1 MDILQSALDADDRSH
16 MMVALPTGYGKTMP
30 MLLLG
35 HLLPAGRNHLELQKN
50 RISFFLP
57 GSITIVVTPTTTIGQ
72 QLVADCRKLGID
84 AVSSGVD
91 SIAVSVFV
99 SSDRSSLRHHALNR

>member
-1 MDILQSALDADDRSH
+1 MQSALDADDRSH

-35 HLLPAGRNHLELQKN
+35 HLLPTGRNHLELQKN
-50 RISFFLP
+50 RISFLLP

-84 AVSSGVD
+84 AVSSGGVRFD
-91 SIAVSVFV
+91 ILLVWRGICCQYVTTTQI
-99 SSDRSSLRHHALNR
+99 

>member
-35 HLLPAGRNHLELQKN
+35 HLLPTGRNHLELQKN
-50 RISFFLP
+50 RIFLP

-84 AVSSGVD
+84 AVSSGGVRFD
-91 SIAVSVFV
+91 ILLVWRGICCQYVTTTQI
-99 SSDRSSLRHHALNR
+99 

>member
-35 HLLPAGRNHLELQKN
+35 HLLPAGRNHLELQKK
-50 RISFFLP
+50 IVFLFFARL
-57 GSITIVVTPTTTIGQ
+57 
-72 QLVADCRKLGID
+72 D
-84 AVSSGVD
+84 
-91 SIAVSVFV
+91 
-99 SSDRSSLRHHALNR
+99 HHSRDPNHNHWTAAGGGLSQTGH

>member
-16 MMVALPTGYGKTMP
+16 LMVALPTGYGKTMP

-35 HLLPAGRNHLELQKN
+35 HLLPAGRNHLELQKH

-84 AVSSGVD
+84 AVSSGEVRFD
-91 SIAVSVFV
+91 ILLVWRGICCQYVTTTQI
-99 SSDRSSLRHHALNR
+99 

>member
-16 MMVALPTGYGKTMP
+16 LMVALPTGYGKTMP

-35 HLLPAGRNHLELQKN
+35 HLLPAGRNHLELQKK
-50 RISFFLP
+50 SYFFFLP
-57 GSITIVVTPTTTIGQ
+57 GSFTIVMTPTTTIGQ

-84 AVSSGVD
+84 SVSSGE
-91 SIAVSVFV
+91 
-99 SSDRSSLRHHALNR
+99 LRCDIVLVWRGIYCQYVTTTQI